1 MDVDISSEA
10 AASDVAATGSDVV
23 KQPQP
28 PPAPLPNSLLQ
39 LTAAELIARGIA
51 PVKREYMLPF
61 LMRRVPAA
69 AEAGHRDSG
78 PTGVATAAAA
88 AAAAAAATSGGA
100 PPDAA
105 AVVAANGAGSAT
117 VSDQKKSR
125 RQHNRVRWRQIYIHW
140 PADVD
145 A

>member
-88 AAAAAAATSGGA
+88 AAAAATSGGA

-105 AVVAANGAGSAT
+105 AVMAANGTGSAT

-125 RQHNRVRWRQIYIHW
+125 RQHKRVRWRQIYIHW